1 MLTMPRRVHVQQLA
15 AGRIEMDQRN
25 SHYLRDVLRMKIG
38 SELEL
43 FDDSGQTAAGRVAE
57 ITSDAVIVEADS
69 PRSAV
74 PVGFQWTIASAVPKS
89 NRADWMVEKLSEF
102 GAAGWIPLITTRS
115 VVHPEASNK
124 SQRWQRIAEESARQ
138 CGRSG
143 VMRIEPLTPLEELFR
158 RCATPPAIGL
168 CLHPG
173 STPVSQTLANL
184 SPTQHPIFLVGP
196 EGGWT
201 DAELQNMQSAG
212 IGQFALAATILR
224 IETAA
229 IAVAAIAQMKR

>member
-1 MLTMPRRVHVQQLA
+1 MPRRVHVSQLT
-15 AGRIEMDQRN
+15 AGRIDLDQRN
-25 SHYLRDVLRMKIG
+25 THYLRDVLRMKIG

-43 FDDSGQTAAGRVAE
+43 FDDAGNTAQARVAE
-57 ITSDAVIVEADS
+57 ITAQVVAVDADHPQRIIPNA
-69 PRSAV
+69 
-74 PVGFQWTIASAVPKS
+74 FQWTIASAVPKG

-102 GAAGWIPLITTRS
+102 GAAGWIPLVTARS

-143 VMRIEPLTPLEELFR
+143 VMQIEPLTPLQQIFQ
-158 RCATPPAIGL
+158 RCATPPAVGF
-168 CLHPG
+168 CLHPVA
-173 STPVSQTLANL
+173 TPISQALANL
-184 SPTQHPIFLVGP
+184 SPLQHPIFLIGP
-196 EGGWT
+196 EGGWIE
-201 DAELQNMQSAG
+201 AELQDMQIAG